1 MELQA
6 ASEDKGKRLDH
17 FLQEKM
23 PRYSRSRLQDWVK
36 AGLVLVDGATG
47 KSSQLLK
54 GIEAIAVTVG
64 ELTPLRAEAEDIPLQ
79 VLYEDA
85 AVIAIDKPAGMV
97 VHAGA
102 GNHHGTLVNALL
114 HRFGML
120 SNVGGD
126 LRPGI
131 VHRLDKETSGVILVA
146 RTDEAHRKLSAQFAS
161 RKVEKLYLTLVH
173 GLVRLDEGRI
183 ELPVARDPV
192 RRTRM
197 TTKVASGRTALTY
210 YTVKDRFEKY
220 SFLRVKIGT
229 GRTHQIRVHMAS
241 QGYPVVGDKLY
252 GAPPQ
257 PADSPL
263 ATRFFLHAW
272 RITFESPDGGKELT
286 VESQLPPPL
295 AAIIEARKL

>member
-1 MELQA
+1 MELHA
-6 ASEDKGKRLDH
+6 TSTDKGKRLDH
-17 FLQEKM
+17 FLQERM

-36 AGLVLVDGATG
+36 SGLVLVDGASA
-47 KSSQLLK
+47 KASLVLK
-54 GIEAIAVTVG
+54 GGEAIGVTVG
-64 ELTPLRAEAEDIPLQ
+64 ELAPLRAEAEDIPLE

-85 AVIAIDKPAGMV
+85 AVIAINKPAGMV

-102 GNHHGTLVNALL
+102 GNHRGTLVNALL
-114 HRFGML
+114 HRFGKL
-120 SNVGGD
+120 SDVGGD

-161 RKVEKLYLTLVH
+161 REVEKLYLTLVH
-173 GLVRLDEGRI
+173 GALRLDAGRI

-197 TTKVASGRTALTY
+197 TTKVASGRSALTD
-210 YTVKDRFEKY
+210 YTVLDRFEKY
-220 SFLRVKIGT
+220 SFLRVRIGT

-241 QGYPVVGDKLY
+241 QGHPVVGDRLY

-257 PADSPL
+257 PVDSPL
-263 ATRFFLHAW
+263 ASRFFLHAW
-272 RITFESPDGGKELT
+272 RIRFKSPAEGKDLT
-286 VESQLPPPL
+286 VESPLPAPL
-295 AAIIEARKL
+295 AAIIKARKL